1 MSEAAPKNRWWTT
14 ACLAGLVLGLL
25 VIAVGIAWPKVV
37 TPAMVWSPEQ
47 AEELQRAGDAFHA
60 AREQNRPVDGSHPA
74 SGAGGAATPRE
85 LAEKRYN
92 RLKGDLEAA
101 QSIRTH
107 WGQWV
112 VAAGFGLTIAC
123 GLGYLATRGD

>member
-1 MSEAAPKNRWWTT
+1 MSEVAPKNRLLTT
-14 ACLAGLVLGLL
+14 VCLAVLVIGLL
-25 VIAVGIAWPKVV
+25 VIAVGIAWPKIV

-60 AREQNRPVDGSHPA
+60 AREQTRPESA
-74 SGAGGAATPRE
+74 GAGDPQATPRA

-92 RLKGDLEAA
+92 RLKADLEVA
-101 QSIRTH
+101 QQVRSH

-112 VAAGFGLTIAC
+112 VAAGFGLTIAS
-123 GLGYLATRGD
+123 GLGYLASRGA